1 MLCSLS
7 HEPWCRVCLSRE
19 RGYLLLGPV
28 MPSVPQTRCLQVWL
42 CPGEAFFFFFN
53 SSTQREHYFLIHA
66 KVLFRFVGDPR
77 CSPPHASIP
86 VESCPKQA
94 GRQACLR
101 QPGKWEKRLEETE
114 AIPCPAFVVKNPG
127 KGAGEGKNTEKKPER
142 HN

>member
-1 MLCSLS
+1 MQGMSIQRKGVPFTWPSHAICSPNQVLAGVAL
-7 HEPWCRVCLSRE
+7 P
-19 RGYLLLGPV
+19 RGG
-28 MPSVPQTRCLQVWL
+28 
-42 CPGEAFFFFFN
+42 FFFFFN

>member
-1 MLCSLS
+1 MSPGAGYVYPEKGGTFYLAQSCHLF
-7 HEPWCRVCLSRE
+7 PKPGACRCGSAQGRL
-19 RGYLLLGPV
+19 
-28 MPSVPQTRCLQVWL
+28 
-42 CPGEAFFFFFN
+42 FFFFN